1 MLYWSRGV
9 FALLAISSG
18 TSVASAQQPA
28 AQSPIA
34 YPTVAEALQAL
45 QHKNGVRISNQ
56 GGWTVIDDPSEQ
68 TLWSFAPPGHPA
80 YPAAVRRQI
89 IKGSSGISFKTS
101 ILCQAAKPPCD
112 KLAADFEELNNKVR
126 ENFNQSR

>member
-1 MLYWSRGV
+1 MGKRGMLYWSRGV

-68 TLWSFAPPGHPA
+68 TLWSFRATRTSGLSCRSPSTNHQREQWYLLQDEHFMPSRE
-80 YPAAVRRQI
+80 AA
-89 IKGSSGISFKTS
+89 
-101 ILCQAAKPPCD
+101 L
-112 KLAADFEELNNKVR
+112 
-126 ENFNQSR
+126 